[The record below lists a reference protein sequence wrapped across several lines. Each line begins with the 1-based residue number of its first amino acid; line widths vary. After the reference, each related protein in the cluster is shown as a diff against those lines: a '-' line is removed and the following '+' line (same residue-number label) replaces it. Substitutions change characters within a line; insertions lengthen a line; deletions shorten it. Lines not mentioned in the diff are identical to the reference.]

1 MRLAGSKKTLKRR
14 KRRRNDFWEEADM
27 KKELSGLLLIILLF
41 FPPFACSAA
50 PVDTVKGTVDKVLEV
65 LRDPALKEGEHAKQV
80 KVEKIRSI
88 SEELF
93 DFTELS
99 KRSLGQN
106 WNKLNAGQ
114 QEEFTK
120 LFKSLLETTYADKIM
135 SYADEKIIFKEEI
148 RLSEKT
154 VEVPT
159 TISTKTSEIP
169 INYRLIEKEGRWK
182 VYDVVIEGVSLVN
195 NYRTQFR
202 EILANKTPEAM
213 LDILR
218 KKVGEALAS

>member
-1 MRLAGSKKTLKRR
+1 
-14 KRRRNDFWEEADM
+14 M
-27 KKELSGLLLIILLF
+27 KKNLSGLLLILLLII
-41 FPPFACSAA
+41 PLLAYSAA
-50 PVDTVKGTVDKVLEV
+50 PLDTVKEHVNKVLEV
-65 LRDPALKEGEHAKQV
+65 LRNPDLKGESGKKVKQ
-80 KVEKIRSI
+80 EKIRSI
-88 SEELF
+88 SAEVF

-120 LFKSLLETTYADKIM
+120 LFKSLLETVYADKIT
-135 SYADEKIIFKEEI
+135 SYTDEGIIFKEEI
-148 RLSEKT
+148 TLSEKT

-159 TISTKTSEIP
+159 VIVSKTSEIP
-169 INYRLIEKEGRWK
+169 INYRLLQEKGRWK

-202 EILANKTPEAM
+202 EILGNKTPEAL

-218 KKVGEALAS
+218 KKVGDARAS

>member
-1 MRLAGSKKTLKRR
+1 
-14 KRRRNDFWEEADM
+14 
-27 KKELSGLLLIILLF
+27 LLT
-41 FPPFACSAA
+41 FPPFAYSAA
-50 PVDTVKGTVDKVLEV
+50 PLDTVQEHVNKVLEV
-65 LRDPALKEGEHAKQV
+65 LRDPTLKGEPGRKL
-80 KVEKIRSI
+80 KKEKIYSI
-88 SEELF
+88 SEEMF

-114 QEEFTK
+114 QEEFIK
-120 LFKSLLETTYADKIM
+120 LFKSILETAYADKIT
-135 SYADEKIIFKEEI
+135 SYTDERIIFKEEI
-148 RLSEKT
+148 TLSEKT

-159 TISTKTSEIP
+159 VIVAKTSEIP
-169 INYRLIEKEGRWK
+169 INYRLLQEKGRWK

-202 EILANKTPEAM
+202 EILANKTPEAL

-218 KKVGEALAS
+218 KKVGDARSN

>member
-1 MRLAGSKKTLKRR
+1 
-14 KRRRNDFWEEADM
+14 M
-27 KKELSGLLLIILLF
+27 KKNLSGLLLILLLII
-41 FPPFACSAA
+41 PPLAYSAA
-50 PVDTVKGTVDKVLEV
+50 SSETLKEHINKILEV
-65 LRDPALKEGEHAKQV
+65 LRNPDLKGESGKKVKQ
-80 KVEKIRSI
+80 EKIRSI
-88 SEELF
+88 SEEMF

-120 LFKSLLETTYADKIM
+120 LFKSLLETVYADKIT
-135 SYADEKIIFKEEI
+135 SYTDERIIFKEEI
-148 RLSEKT
+148 TLSEKT

-159 TISTKTSEIP
+159 VIVSKTSEIP
-169 INYRLIEKEGRWK
+169 INYRLLQEKGRWK

-202 EILANKTPEAM
+202 EILANKTPEAL

-218 KKVGEALAS
+218 KKAGDARAI

>member
-1 MRLAGSKKTLKRR
+1 
-14 KRRRNDFWEEADM
+14 M
-27 KKELSGLLLIILLF
+27 KKNLSGLLLILLLII
-41 FPPFACSAA
+41 PPLAYSAA
-50 PVDTVKGTVDKVLEV
+50 SSETLKEHVNKVLEV
-65 LRDPALKEGEHAKQV
+65 LRDPDLKGEPGRKVKQ
-80 KVEKIRSI
+80 ERIRSI

-99 KRSLGQN
+99 KRSLGPN
-106 WNKLNAGQ
+106 WNRLNTGQ

-120 LFKSLLETTYADKIM
+120 LFKSLLETVYADKIT
-135 SYADEKIIFKEEI
+135 SYTDERIIFKEEI
-148 RLSEKT
+148 TLSEKT

-159 TISTKTSEIP
+159 LIVTKTSEIP
-169 INYRLIEKEGRWK
+169 INYRLLQEKGRWK

-202 EILANKTPEAM
+202 EVLANKTPEAL

-218 KKVGEALAS
+218 KKVGDVRAN